1 MGLAEKVKK
10 FQLQIESLNAEKEDL
25 VEEKERINAQLFFF
39 MNKLQECETVLLEF
53 MQKERTLRQQAA
65 SDNEVISYLDL
76 QVQQLEGELHDA
88 RQRSSALQASLDLQ
102 MGTHSVKV
110 RPICCRSLGR
120 CCSDRILCFVGGAT
134 AGGAER
140 IQVQI

>member
-10 FQLQIESLNAEKEDL
+10 FQLQIESLNVEKEDL

-110 RPICCRSLGR
+110 
-120 CCSDRILCFVGGAT
+120 CSMCPPFVKVLC
-134 AGGAER
+134 
-140 IQVQI
+140 

>member
-1 MGLAEKVKK
+1 MTLLCIIVQEIKVIVGLAEKVKK

-110 RPICCRSLGR
+110 HSIRCRYIVS
-120 CCSDRILCFVGGAT
+120 GALMES
-134 AGGAER
+134 GA
-140 IQVQI
+140 V